1 MTDEVDASLNFR
13 HGGRGNY
20 LPEIDSK
27 STHKM
32 NYRNCWSTCVYRRGK
47 KRSDTAADI
56 RKESHRKKSTAWT
69 RAYL

>member
-13 HGGRGNY
+13 HGGRGIY

-32 NYRNCWSTCVYRRGK
+32 NYRSC
-47 KRSDTAADI
+47 
-56 RKESHRKKSTAWT
+56 
-69 RAYL
+69 